1 MLNSVEQSPSRAL
14 RLLLWRLRRETLFVI
29 FFCAPSFI
37 SHPLLFLRSCP
48 DFTTSVVLGSALITD
63 CKCVAGYVG
72 ADGAACTPSPSG
84 HYQKFKESGKVSESV
99 LCPVNTNTTGEGAAS
114 IVECVC
120 VAGYQGGITKTGGK
134 CVPGPRGMFKS
145 DLGSFPCQDCED
157 NTKTHTDNVGSK
169 SADDCVADKLC
180 AANAWCVDEE

>member
-1 MLNSVEQSPSRAL
+1 M
-14 RLLLWRLRRETLFVI
+14 
-29 FFCAPSFI
+29 
-37 SHPLLFLRSCP
+37 
-48 DFTTSVVLGSALITD
+48 
-63 CKCVAGYVG
+63 AGYVG

-134 CVPGPRGMFKS
+134 CVPCPRGTYKS
-145 DLGSFPCQDCED
+145 DLGSFPCQDCD
-157 NTKTHTDNVGSK
+157 TKYTLEEKEGST
-169 SADDCVADKLC
+169 SVDDCACPMGQYRTASDC
-180 AANAWCVDEE
+180 NR